1 MPTLHEAGK
10 PATNLPF
17 DIQLTDLTT
26 QSLAIP
32 TSSTGPTSITGPTSV
47 MPSDA
52 TSFLYLFSAKG
63 KGGGDRKLHW
73 RPDRRDKKGHP
84 QHWTR

>member
-52 TSFLYLFSAKG
+52 TSYTSINGPTYTTAM
-63 KGGGDRKLHW
+63 H
-73 RPDRRDKKGHP
+73 
-84 QHWTR
+84 Q